1 MIVIAIILQLPLL
14 VVVNP
19 VHAWTADGL
28 ALKSASSSSFISSN
42 HHHYPGRTASRPSP
56 HGRGRTTITFFS
68 PVVQMMLNKN
78 SALPAMSSNKAADDD
93 NDNAATV
100 AAATTIAVTKMNDL
114 LESLSLEPT
123 DEGRRQ
129 RLARTFEEESG
140 EQGFADLFQQQLVV
154 FGNDI
159 RAILMQ
165 QQQQQLQGP
174 RSSFAEDESESS
186 STSSN
191 DSQQNGFM
199 SAEKSTEEKQLW
211 ALVDMMV
218 QSKTLVNNKKKSI
231 STERK

>member
-165 QQQQQLQGP
+165 QQQQLQGP